1 MNILM
6 KYGEKVE
13 IKGRIYQV
21 GKLFDDN
28 QKAFNENDVQ
38 PIFDNGSNNFHFVLK
53 NENYEMEILK
63 EISNCIEKVFEV
75 LSVIKR
81 DNSVMFMKNNG
92 VNKNGEPDLRYGGV
106 LVKQGEKRKKY
117 GYLFRYILAQ
127 SESGICYELNFMRFW
142 VNNNQG
148 NEVNCILK
156 SIQFDRTYT
165 KYVNADGIC
174 YPNTPDQQSAELNT
188 LIEAHTNKQK
198 KNNFCYNPSADFN
211 DCEEIAK
218 QFIEF
223 IEKCE
228 AYQREKSV

>member
-81 DNSVMFMKNNG
+81 DNSVMFMKNNSRR
-92 VNKNGEPDLRYGGV
+92 NGL
-106 LVKQGEKRKKY
+106 
-117 GYLFRYILAQ
+117 
-127 SESGICYELNFMRFW
+127 
-142 VNNNQG
+142 
-148 NEVNCILK
+148 
-156 SIQFDRTYT
+156 
-165 KYVNADGIC
+165 
-174 YPNTPDQQSAELNT
+174 
-188 LIEAHTNKQK
+188 
-198 KNNFCYNPSADFN
+198 
-211 DCEEIAK
+211 
-218 QFIEF
+218 
-223 IEKCE
+223 
-228 AYQREKSV
+228 

>member
-117 GYLFRYILAQ
+117 LDIF
-127 SESGICYELNFMRFW
+127 
-142 VNNNQG
+142 
-148 NEVNCILK
+148 
-156 SIQFDRTYT
+156 
-165 KYVNADGIC
+165 
-174 YPNTPDQQSAELNT
+174 
-188 LIEAHTNKQK
+188 
-198 KNNFCYNPSADFN
+198 
-211 DCEEIAK
+211 
-218 QFIEF
+218 
-223 IEKCE
+223 
-228 AYQREKSV
+228 